1 MAKYA
6 VTYQLIGCIVVEAK
20 DAKEAL
26 KLASSKEDEII
37 IENAEFLSM
46 WNEDTDEEES
56 PW

>member
-46 WNEDTDEEES
+46 WNDHILS
-56 PW
+56 I